1 MEKVQKIMEKS
12 KNQGIHI
19 HVPEGATPKDGPSAG
34 AAITTVLYSLFTG
47 LRIKND
53 IAMTGE
59 ICLQGRITAIGGLDL
74 KILGGIRAGVKT
86 FIYPREN
93 EKDFNDFMEKYGK
106 KKELNDIKFIS
117 VNKIEEV
124 IPLIFDS

>member
-1 MEKVQKIMEKS
+1 MEKG

-34 AAITTVLYSLFTG
+34 AAITMVLYSLFNG

-86 FIYPREN
+86 FIYPYEN

-106 KKELNDIKFIS
+106 KKELINIQFIA

-124 IPLIFDS
+124 IPLIFHV

>member
-1 MEKVQKIMEKS
+1 MIEEN

-34 AAITTVLYSLFTG
+34 TAITMVLYSLFND
-47 LRIKND
+47 RKIKND
-53 IAMTGE
+53 VAITGE

-86 FIYPREN
+86 FIYPEEN
-93 EKDFNDFMEKYGK
+93 KKDFDKFMEKYGE
-106 KKELNDIKFIS
+106 KKEIKDTSFIS
-117 VNKIEEV
+117 VSKIEEV
-124 IPLIFDS
+124 IPLIFD